1 MARMIAIDNGILP
14 CQEAFLVD
22 APTPAASPRRW
33 IQAKVRFVIH
43 PFRFGV
49 ELKTPLPGLTWA
61 QTAQRLEELGYS
73 NLVVPDHFDDQFA
86 VGPALAAAA
95 AATTTLRLSTL
106 VYGNDYRHPVMVA
119 KEVATLDV
127 LSGGRM
133 DLGLGAGWK
142 RVDYDEA
149 GLQYDPPG
157 VRIDRMVES
166 LQIIRG
172 LLADGPVTFE
182 GEHYTIRGLEGLPK
196 PVQSPVPVVIGGGGR
211 RMLSLAAR
219 HADIVG
225 VNANLRSGEIG
236 LDAINDVMPERFDA
250 KLEWV
255 REAAGDRFGQ
265 LELNVLAS
273 AQITEGGRAT
283 TTAIEGIAEM
293 FGQPAETVADVP
305 LLLIGS
311 PPEIADTLR
320 RRRQR
325 WGFNYMVLQADNS
338 DLAGF
343 AAVISELDGE

>member
-1 MARMIAIDNGILP
+1 M
-14 CQEAFLVD
+14 
-22 APTPAASPRRW
+22 T
-33 IQAKVRFVIH
+33 H

-49 ELKTPLPGLTWA
+49 EMKTPLPGLTWA
-61 QTAQRLEELGYS
+61 QSARRLEELGFS
-73 NLVVPDHFDDQFA
+73 TLVVPDHFDDQYA

-95 AATTTLRLSTL
+95 AATTTLRLGAL

-142 RVDYDEA
+142 RVDYEEA
-149 GLQYDPPG
+149 GLPYDRPG

-166 LQIIRG
+166 LQIIKG

-211 RMLSLAAR
+211 RMLTLAAR

-236 LDAINDVMPERFDA
+236 LDAINDVMPDRFDT

-255 REAAGDRFGQ
+255 RDAAGDRFDQ
-265 LELNVLAS
+265 LELNLLVAS
-273 AQITEGGRAT
+273 MQITGGGKAT
-283 TTAIEGIAEM
+283 IEAVEATGAM
-293 FGQPAETVADVP
+293 FGMPSGTVADVP
-305 LLLIGS
+305 MLLIGS

-320 RRRQR
+320 RRRER
-325 WGFNYMVLQADNS
+325 WGFSYMVVQGDS
-338 DLAGF
+338 DLAAF

>member
-1 MARMIAIDNGILP
+1 M
-14 CQEAFLVD
+14 
-22 APTPAASPRRW
+22 
-33 IQAKVRFVIH
+33 
-43 PFRFGV
+43 
-49 ELKTPLPGLTWA
+49 PGLTWP
-61 QTAQRLEELGYS
+61 QTARRVEELGFS
-73 NLVVPDHFDDQFA
+73 NLVVPDHFDDQYA

-95 AATTTLRLSTL
+95 AATTTLRLSAL

-119 KEVATLDV
+119 KEVATLDI

-149 GLQYDPPG
+149 GLEYDRPG

-172 LLADGPVTFE
+172 LFEDGPVTFE

-196 PVQSPVPVVIGGGGR
+196 PLQSPVPVAIGGGGR
-211 RMLSLAAR
+211 RMLTLAGR

-236 LDAINDVMPERFDA
+236 LDAMNDVLGGDRFDT

-255 REAAGDRFGQ
+255 REAAGDRFDH
-265 LELNVLAS
+265 LVLNVLIAS
-273 AQITEGGRAT
+273 WQITEGGRAT
-283 TTAIEGIAEM
+283 TEAVEATAAM
-293 FGQPAETVADVP
+293 FGQPARTVAEIP

-311 PPEIADTLR
+311 PAEIADTLR
-320 RRRQR
+320 RRRER
-325 WGFNYMVLQADNS
+325 WGFSYMVLGADNTGIE
-338 DLAGF
+338 AF
-343 AAVISELDGE
+343 APVISELDGE

>member
-1 MARMIAIDNGILP
+1 M
-14 CQEAFLVD
+14 
-22 APTPAASPRRW
+22 T
-33 IQAKVRFVIH
+33 H
-43 PFRFGV
+43 PFRFGI

-61 QTAQRLEELGYS
+61 QTAKKVEELGFS
-73 NLVVPDHFDDQFA
+73 NLVVPDHFDEQYA

-95 AATTTLRLSTL
+95 AATSTLRLSAF
-106 VYGNDYRHPVMVA
+106 VYGNDYRHPVMTA

-149 GLQYDPPG
+149 GLDYDPPG
-157 VRIDRMVES
+157 VRIERMVES

-172 LLADGPVTFE
+172 LFEDGPVTFE

-196 PVQSPVPVVIGGGGR
+196 PVQSPVPVAIGGGGP
-211 RMLSLAAR
+211 RMLRLAAR

-236 LDAINDVMPERFDA
+236 LDAMNDVLGADRFDT

-255 REAAGDRFGQ
+255 REAAGDRFDR
-265 LELNVLAS
+265 LVLNVLIAS
-273 AQITEGGRAT
+273 WQITEGGRSTAEAVEAT
-283 TTAIEGIAEM
+283 AAM
-293 FGQPAETVADVP
+293 FGQPPETVADIP

-311 PPEIADTLR
+311 PAEIADTLR
-320 RRRQR
+320 QRRER
-325 WGFNYMVLQADNS
+325 WGFSYIVLGAAND
-338 DLAGF
+338 DLDAF
-343 AAVISELDGE
+343 APVIAELEGE

>member
-1 MARMIAIDNGILP
+1 M
-14 CQEAFLVD
+14 
-22 APTPAASPRRW
+22 T
-33 IQAKVRFVIH
+33 H

-49 ELKTPLPGLTWA
+49 ELKGPLPGLTWA
-61 QTAQRLEELGYS
+61 QTAQRVEELGFS
-73 NLVVPDHFDDQFA
+73 NLVVPDHFDEQLA

-95 AATTTLRLSTL
+95 AATTTLRLSTF

-142 RVDYDEA
+142 RVDYVEA
-149 GLQYDPPG
+149 GMDYDRPG
-157 VRIDRMVES
+157 VRIERMVES

-172 LLADGPVTFE
+172 LFEDGPFTFE

-196 PVQSPVPVVIGGGGR
+196 PVQSPVPVAIGGGGR

-236 LDAINDVMPERFDA
+236 LDAMNDVLGADRFDA

-255 REAAGDRFGQ
+255 REAAGERFDQ
-265 LELNVLAS
+265 LVLNVLIA
-273 AQITEGGRAT
+273 AWQITEGGRAT
-283 TTAIEGIAEM
+283 TEAIETTADM
-293 FGQPAETVADVP
+293 FGQPAETMTEVP
-305 LLLIGS
+305 MLLIGS
-311 PPEIADTLR
+311 PSEIADTLR
-320 RRRQR
+320 QRRER
-325 WGFNYMVLQADNS
+325 WGFSYMVLGAANTDIE
-338 DLAGF
+338 AF
-343 AAVISELDGE
+343 APVIAELEGE

>member
-1 MARMIAIDNGILP
+1 M
-14 CQEAFLVD
+14 
-22 APTPAASPRRW
+22 T
-33 IQAKVRFVIH
+33 H

-49 ELKTPLPGLTWA
+49 EMKGPLPGLTWA
-61 QTAQRLEELGYS
+61 QTARRVEKLGFS
-73 NLVVPDHFDDQFA
+73 NLVVPDHFDDQYA

-95 AATTTLRLSTL
+95 AATTTLRLSTF

-142 RVDYDEA
+142 RVDYVEA
-149 GLQYDPPG
+149 GMGYDPPG
-157 VRIDRMVES
+157 VRIERMVES

-172 LLADGPVTFE
+172 LFEDGPVNFE

-196 PVQSPVPVVIGGGGR
+196 PVQSPVPVAIGGGGP
-211 RMLSLAAR
+211 RMLRLAAR

-225 VNANLRSGEIG
+225 VNANLRSGEFD
-236 LDAINDVMPERFDA
+236 LETINDVLPDRFDA
-250 KLEWV
+250 KLQWV
-255 REAAGDRFGQ
+255 REAAGDRFDQ
-265 LELNVLAS
+265 LELNVLIAS
-273 AQITEGGRAT
+273 AQITEGGPAT
-283 TTAIEGIAEM
+283 TAAIEATAQM

-305 LLLIGS
+305 MLLIGS
-311 PPEIADTLR
+311 PAEIADTLR

-338 DLAGF
+338 DIGGF
-343 AAVISELDGE
+343 SAVISELEGE

>member
-1 MARMIAIDNGILP
+1 M
-14 CQEAFLVD
+14 
-22 APTPAASPRRW
+22 T
-33 IQAKVRFVIH
+33 H

-49 ELKTPLPGLTWA
+49 ELKGPLPGLTWP
-61 QTAQRLEELGYS
+61 QTAKRVEELGFS
-73 NLVVPDHFDDQFA
+73 NLVVPDHFDEQYA

-95 AATTTLRLSTL
+95 AATSTLRLSTF
-106 VYGNDYRHPVMVA
+106 VYGNDYRHPVMTA
-119 KEVATLDV
+119 KEVATLDA

-149 GLQYDPPG
+149 GLDYDPPG
-157 VRIDRMVES
+157 VRIERMVES

-172 LLADGPVTFE
+172 LFEDGPVTFE

-196 PVQSPVPVVIGGGGR
+196 PVQSPVPVAIGGGGP
-211 RMLSLAAR
+211 RMLRLAAR

-236 LDAINDVMPERFDA
+236 LDAMNDVLGAERFDL

-255 REAAGDRFGQ
+255 RDAAGERFDQ
-265 LELNVLAS
+265 LELNVLLAS
-273 AQITEGGRAT
+273 TQFTEGGRAT
-283 TTAIEGIAEM
+283 AEAMEATAAM
-293 FGQPAETVADVP
+293 FGQPAETVAGIP

-311 PPEIADTLR
+311 PGEIADTLR
-320 RRRQR
+320 GRRER
-325 WGFNYMVLQADNS
+325 WGFSYMVLQGDS

-343 AAVISELDGE
+343 AVVISELDGE

>member
-1 MARMIAIDNGILP
+1 M
-14 CQEAFLVD
+14 
-22 APTPAASPRRW
+22 T
-33 IQAKVRFVIH
+33 H

-61 QTAQRLEELGYS
+61 QTARRVEELGYS

-95 AATTTLRLSTL
+95 AVTTTLRLSAL

-142 RVDYDEA
+142 RVDYEEA
-149 GLQYDPPG
+149 GMDYDPPG

-166 LQIIRG
+166 LHIIRG
-172 LLADGPVTFE
+172 LFEDGPVTFE
-182 GEHYTIRGLEGLPK
+182 GEHYAIRGLEGLPK
-196 PVQSPVPVVIGGGGR
+196 PVQSPVPVAIGGGGR

-236 LDAINDVMPERFDA
+236 LDAMNDVLGADRFDA

-255 REAAGDRFGQ
+255 REAAGDRFDQ
-265 LELNVLAS
+265 LVLNVLIAS
-273 AQITEGGRAT
+273 WQITEGGRAT
-283 TTAIEGIAEM
+283 TAAIEATAEM
-293 FGQPAETVADVP
+293 FGQPAEAVADIP
-305 LLLIGS
+305 LLLVGS
-311 PPEIADTLR
+311 PAEIADTLR
-320 RRRQR
+320 RRRER
-325 WGFNYMVLQADNS
+325 WGFSYMVLGAADN
-338 DLAGF
+338 DIEAF
-343 AAVISELDGE
+343 APVITELDGE

>member
-1 MARMIAIDNGILP
+1 M
-14 CQEAFLVD
+14 
-22 APTPAASPRRW
+22 T
-33 IQAKVRFVIH
+33 H
-43 PFRFGV
+43 PFRFGI

-61 QTAQRLEELGYS
+61 QTAKKVEELGFS
-73 NLVVPDHFDDQFA
+73 NLVVPDHFDEQYA

-95 AATTTLRLSTL
+95 AATSTLRLSTF
-106 VYGNDYRHPVMVA
+106 VYGNDYRHPVMTA

-149 GLQYDPPG
+149 GLDYDPPG
-157 VRIDRMVES
+157 VRIERMVES

-172 LLADGPVTFE
+172 LFEDGPVTFE

-196 PVQSPVPVVIGGGGR
+196 PVQSPVPVAIGGGGP
-211 RMLSLAAR
+211 RMLRLAAR

-236 LDAINDVMPERFDA
+236 LDAMNDVLGAHRFDT

-255 REAAGDRFGQ
+255 REAAGDRFDQ
-265 LELNVLAS
+265 LVLNVLIAS
-273 AQITEGGRAT
+273 WQITEGGRAT
-283 TTAIEGIAEM
+283 AEAVEATASM
-293 FGQPAETVADVP
+293 FGQPPEAVADIP

-311 PPEIADTLR
+311 PAEIADTLR
-320 RRRQR
+320 RRRER
-325 WGFNYMVLQADNS
+325 WGFSYMILGAANN
-338 DLAGF
+338 DLEAF
-343 AAVISELDGE
+343 APVIAELEGE

>member
-1 MARMIAIDNGILP
+1 M
-14 CQEAFLVD
+14 
-22 APTPAASPRRW
+22 T
-33 IQAKVRFVIH
+33 H

-49 ELKTPLPGLTWA
+49 ELKGPLPGLTWA

-95 AATTTLRLSTL
+95 AATTTLRLGAH
-106 VYGNDYRHPVMVA
+106 VYCNDYRHPVMLA
-119 KEVATLDV
+119 KEVATLDI

-142 RVDYDEA
+142 RVDYVEA
-149 GLQYDPPG
+149 GMDYDPPG
-157 VRIDRMVES
+157 VRIERMAES

-172 LLADGPVTFE
+172 LFADGPVNFE
-182 GEHYTIRGLEGLPK
+182 GEHYTICGLEGLPK
-196 PVQSPVPVVIGGGGR
+196 PVQSPIPMLIGGGGR
-211 RMLSLAAR
+211 RMLGLAAR

-225 VNANLRSGEIG
+225 VNPNLRSGEFD
-236 LDAINDVMPERFDA
+236 LETINDVLPDRFDA

-255 REAAGDRFGQ
+255 REAAGGRFNQ
-265 LELNVLAS
+265 LELNVMVAS

-283 TTAIEGIAEM
+283 TAAIEATAEM
-293 FGQPAETVADVP
+293 FGQPAEAVADVAM
-305 LLLIGS
+305 LLIGS
-311 PPEIADTLR
+311 PTEIADTLR

-343 AAVISELDGE
+343 SAVIEELEGE

>member
-1 MARMIAIDNGILP
+1 M
-14 CQEAFLVD
+14 
-22 APTPAASPRRW
+22 T
-33 IQAKVRFVIH
+33 H

-49 ELKTPLPGLTWA
+49 EMKTPLPGLTWA
-61 QTAQRLEELGYS
+61 QTAQRVEELGFS
-73 NLVVPDHFDDQFA
+73 TLVVPDHFDDQFA

-95 AATTTLRLSTL
+95 AATTTLRLSAL

-142 RVDYDEA
+142 RVDYEEA
-149 GLQYDPPG
+149 GLPYDRPG
-157 VRIDRMVES
+157 VRIDRMLES
-166 LQIIRG
+166 LEIIKG
-172 LLADGPVTFE
+172 LLAEGPVTFE

-196 PVQSPVPVVIGGGGR
+196 PVQSPIPVVIGGGGR

-236 LDAINDVMPERFDA
+236 LDAINDVMPERFDE

-255 REAAGDRFGQ
+255 RDAAGDRFDQ
-265 LELNVLAS
+265 LELNLLVA
-273 AQITEGGRAT
+273 ATQITDGGRAT
-283 TTAIEGIAEM
+283 TEAIEETAEM
-293 FGQPAETVADVP
+293 FGMPADKVADVP
-305 LLLIGS
+305 MLLAGS

-320 RRRQR
+320 QRRQR
-325 WGFNYMVLQADNS
+325 WGFSYMVLQGDS
-338 DLAGF
+338 DLARF

>member
-1 MARMIAIDNGILP
+1 M
-14 CQEAFLVD
+14 
-22 APTPAASPRRW
+22 T
-33 IQAKVRFVIH
+33 H

-49 ELKTPLPGLTWA
+49 EMKTPLPGLTWS
-61 QTAQRLEELGYS
+61 QSAQRLEELGFS
-73 NLVVPDHFDDQFA
+73 TLVVPDHFDDQYA

-95 AATTTLRLSTL
+95 AATTTLRLSAL

-119 KEVATLDV
+119 KEVATLDI

-149 GLQYDPPG
+149 GLEYDPPG

-166 LQIIRG
+166 LQIIKG

-196 PVQSPVPVVIGGGGR
+196 PLQSPVPVVIGGGGR
-211 RMLSLAAR
+211 RMLTLAAR

-236 LDAINDVMPERFDA
+236 LDAIYDVMPDRFDA
-250 KLEWV
+250 KLQWV
-255 REAAGDRFGQ
+255 RDAAGDRFDQ
-265 LELNVLAS
+265 LELNLLVAS
-273 AQITEGGRAT
+273 TQITEGGHAT
-283 TTAIEGIAEM
+283 TEAVEATAEM
-293 FGQPAETVADVP
+293 FGMPAETVADVP
-305 LLLIGS
+305 MLLIGS
-311 PPEIADTLR
+311 PTEIADTLR

-325 WGFNYMVLQADNS
+325 WGFSYMVLQGDS
-338 DLAGF
+338 DLAAF

>member
-1 MARMIAIDNGILP
+1 M
-14 CQEAFLVD
+14 
-22 APTPAASPRRW
+22 T
-33 IQAKVRFVIH
+33 H

-49 ELKTPLPGLTWA
+49 EMKTPLPGLTWA
-61 QTAQRLEELGYS
+61 QTAQRVEELGFS
-73 NLVVPDHFDDQFA
+73 TLVVPDHFDDQFA
-86 VGPALAAAA
+86 PGPALAAAA
-95 AATTTLRLSTL
+95 AATTTLRLSAL

-142 RVDYDEA
+142 RVDYEEA
-149 GLQYDPPG
+149 GLTYDRPG
-157 VRIDRMVES
+157 VRIERMVES
-166 LQIIRG
+166 LQIIKG

-182 GEHYTIRGLEGLPK
+182 GDHYTVRGLEGLPK

-211 RMLSLAAR
+211 RMLGVAAR

-236 LDAINDVMPERFDA
+236 LDAINDVMPDRFDE

-255 REAAGDRFGQ
+255 RDAAGDRFDQ
-265 LELNVLAS
+265 LELNLLVAS
-273 AQITEGGRAT
+273 TQITGGGRAT
-283 TTAIEGIAEM
+283 SQAVEATAAM
-293 FGQPAETVADVP
+293 FGMPAETVADVP
-305 LLLIGS
+305 MLLIGS
-311 PPEIADTLR
+311 PAEIAGTLR

-325 WGFNYMVLQADNS
+325 WGFSYMVLQGDS
-338 DLAGF
+338 DLDGF

>member
-1 MARMIAIDNGILP
+1 MTN
-14 CQEAFLVD
+14 
-22 APTPAASPRRW
+22 
-33 IQAKVRFVIH
+33 

-49 ELKTPLPGLTWA
+49 EMKTPLPGLTWA
-61 QTAQRLEELGYS
+61 QSAQKLEDLGYS
-73 NLVVPDHFDDQFA
+73 TLVVPDHFDDQYA

-95 AATTTLRLSTL
+95 AATTTLRLSAL
-106 VYGNDYRHPVMVA
+106 VYGNDYRHPVLVA
-119 KEVATLDV
+119 KEVATLDI

-142 RVDYDEA
+142 RVDYEEA
-149 GLQYDPPG
+149 GLPYDRPG

-166 LQIIRG
+166 LQIIKG
-172 LLADGPVTFE
+172 LLAEGPVTFE
-182 GEHYTIRGLEGLPK
+182 GEHYTIRGLDGLPK

-236 LDAINDVMPERFDA
+236 LDAMNDVLGADRFDL

-255 REAAGDRFGQ
+255 RDAAGDRFDQ
-265 LELNVLAS
+265 LELNVLLAS
-273 AQITEGGRAT
+273 TQITGGGRAT
-283 TTAIEGIAEM
+283 TEALEATAGM
-293 FGQPAETVADVP
+293 FSLPGETVGEVP
-305 LLLIGS
+305 MLLIGS
-311 PPEIADTLR
+311 PTEIADTLR
-320 RRRQR
+320 RRRER
-325 WGFNYMVLQADNS
+325 WGFTYMVLQGDNS

>member
-1 MARMIAIDNGILP
+1 M
-14 CQEAFLVD
+14 
-22 APTPAASPRRW
+22 
-33 IQAKVRFVIH
+33 
-43 PFRFGV
+43 

-61 QTAQRLEELGYS
+61 QTARRVEELGFS
-73 NLVVPDHFDDQFA
+73 NLVVPDHFDDQLA

-95 AATTTLRLSTL
+95 AATTTLRLSAF
-106 VYGNDYRHPVMVA
+106 VYGNDYRHPVLVA

-149 GLQYDPPG
+149 GLTYDRPG

-172 LLADGPVTFE
+172 LFADGPVTFE

-196 PVQSPVPVVIGGGGR
+196 PVQSPVPVAIGGGGR
-211 RMLSLAAR
+211 RMLTLAGR

-236 LDAINDVMPERFDA
+236 LDAMNDVIGADRFDA

-255 REAAGDRFGQ
+255 RQGAGDRFDQ
-265 LELNVLAS
+265 LTLNVLIAS
-273 AQITEGGRAT
+273 LQITEGGRAT
-283 TTAIEGIAEM
+283 DEAVEATASM
-293 FGQPAETVADVP
+293 FGQPAEVVADVP

-311 PPEIADTLR
+311 PPEIADSLR
-320 RRRQR
+320 QRRER
-325 WGFNYMVLQADNS
+325 WGFSYMVLGTDSN
-338 DLAGF
+338 DLEAF
-343 AAVISELDGE
+343 APVIAELDGE

>member
-1 MARMIAIDNGILP
+1 MTR
-14 CQEAFLVD
+14 
-22 APTPAASPRRW
+22 
-33 IQAKVRFVIH
+33 

-49 ELKTPLPGLTWA
+49 ELKRPLPDLTWP
-61 QTAQRLEELGYS
+61 QTAQRVEELGYS
-73 NLVVPDHFDDQFA
+73 TLVVPDHFDDQYA

-95 AATTTLRLSTL
+95 AATTSLRLSAF
-106 VYGNDYRHPVMVA
+106 VYGNDYRHPVLVA

-133 DLGLGAGWK
+133 DLGLGAGWM
-142 RVDYDEA
+142 RTDYDQA
-149 GLQYDPPG
+149 GLDYDRPG

-166 LQIIRG
+166 LHIIRG
-172 LLADGPVTFE
+172 LLGDGPVTFE

-196 PVQSPVPVVIGGGGR
+196 PVQSPVPVAIGGGGR

-236 LDAINDVMPERFDA
+236 LDAIYDVLPDRFDE
-250 KLEWV
+250 KLQWV
-255 REAAGDRFGQ
+255 RDAAGDRFGQ
-265 LELNVLAS
+265 LELNVLVAA
-273 AQITEGGRAT
+273 AQITGGGPAT
-283 TTAIEGIAEM
+283 AAAVEATAEM
-293 FGQPAETVADVP
+293 FGQPAETVAEVP

-311 PPEIADTLR
+311 PAEIADTLR

-325 WGFNYMVLQADNS
+325 WGFSYMVLQGDNS

>member
-1 MARMIAIDNGILP
+1 M
-14 CQEAFLVD
+14 
-22 APTPAASPRRW
+22 T
-33 IQAKVRFVIH
+33 H

-49 ELKTPLPGLTWA
+49 ELKTPLSGLTWA
-61 QTAQRLEELGYS
+61 QTAQRVEELGFS
-73 NLVVPDHFDDQFA
+73 NLVVPDHFDDQLA

-95 AATTTLRLSTL
+95 AATSTLRLSAL

-149 GLQYDPPG
+149 GLPYDPPG

-166 LQIIRG
+166 LQIIRR
-172 LLADGPVTFE
+172 LFEDGPVTFE
-182 GEHYTIRGLEGLPK
+182 GEHYTTNGLEGLPK

-211 RMLSLAAR
+211 RMLHLAGR

-236 LDAINDVMPERFDA
+236 LDAMNDVLGADRFDA

-255 REAAGDRFGQ
+255 REGAGDRFDQ
-265 LELNVLAS
+265 LVLNVLLA
-273 AQITEGGRAT
+273 AWQVTAGGRAT
-283 TTAIEGIAEM
+283 TEAIEAIAAM
-293 FGQPAETVADVP
+293 FGQPADVAADIP

-320 RRRQR
+320 QRRDR
-325 WGFNYMVLQADNS
+325 WGFSYIVLGAS
-338 DLAGF
+338 SVGIEEF
-343 AAVISELDGE
+343 APVIAELDGE

>member
-1 MARMIAIDNGILP
+1 M
-14 CQEAFLVD
+14 
-22 APTPAASPRRW
+22 T
-33 IQAKVRFVIH
+33 H

-49 ELKTPLPGLTWA
+49 EMKTPLPGLTWA
-61 QTAQRLEELGYS
+61 QSAQRLEELGFS
-73 NLVVPDHFDDQFA
+73 TLVVPDHFDDQYA

-95 AATTTLRLSTL
+95 AATTTLRLSAL

-119 KEVATLDV
+119 KEVATLDI

-149 GLQYDPPG
+149 GLEYDPPG

-166 LQIIRG
+166 LQIIKG

-211 RMLSLAAR
+211 RMLGLAAR

-236 LDAINDVMPERFDA
+236 LDAIYDVMPDRFDA
-250 KLEWV
+250 KLQWV
-255 REAAGDRFGQ
+255 RDAAGDRFDQ
-265 LELNVLAS
+265 LELNLLVAS
-273 AQITEGGRAT
+273 TQITEGGHAT
-283 TTAIEGIAEM
+283 AEAVEATAEM
-293 FGQPAETVADVP
+293 FGMPADTVSDVP
-305 LLLIGS
+305 MLLIGS
-311 PPEIADTLR
+311 PTEIADTLR
-320 RRRQR
+320 RRRER
-325 WGFNYMVLQADNS
+325 WGFSYMVLQGDS
-338 DLAGF
+338 DLAAF
-343 AAVISELDGE
+343 AAVIAELQGE